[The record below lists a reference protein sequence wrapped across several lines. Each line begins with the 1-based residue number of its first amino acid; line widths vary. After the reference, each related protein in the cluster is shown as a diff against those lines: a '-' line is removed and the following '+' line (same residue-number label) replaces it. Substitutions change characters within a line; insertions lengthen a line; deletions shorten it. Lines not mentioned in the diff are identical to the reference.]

1 MIRLFA
7 VSCSIK
13 TLTLF
18 KKKPKKHRAHF
29 WEFIPSNVRIILSF
43 NSSSNLFFWD
53 LVLQRE
59 NRSVFNYQTAASGGP
74 LSFHMLSSVSALCRC
89 QSYKGNS
96 LPFWSLE
103 VKLPHWHILQRSEEE
118 RETEK
123 KKKVREVTSF
133 SCHLISNI
141 TAYGQNKW
149 HTAVLIF
156 PFSLVMLSL
165 WCRLAKGLAAP
176 QDSR

>member
-1 MIRLFA
+1 MIHLFA
-7 VSCSIK
+7 VAVSK
-13 TLTLF
+13 KHL
-18 KKKPKKHRAHF
+18 KKKKGGFTFENWSRQMSWSSSRSVLLQTF
-29 WEFIPSNVRIILSF
+29 SSETLSF
-43 NSSSNLFFWD
+43 NE
-53 LVLQRE
+53 RTE
-59 NRSVFNYQTAASGGP
+59 
-74 LSFHMLSSVSALCRC
+74 LSLISKR
-89 QSYKGNS
+89 Q
-96 LPFWSLE
+96 SLE
-103 VKLPHWHILQRSEEE
+103 VFYHLTCCHLSQCSADVRAIKRAACLSDLLWKWNCPIGTSYKDPKRRE
-118 RETEK
+118 RE

-141 TAYGQNKW
+141 RAYGQKKW